1 MSTTSAKNSN
11 KNNKRRFSDEQIQSL
26 ETTFGTESR
35 PELRLKHHLADK
47 LGLQPRQIAIWFQ
60 NKRARSKSKMIEQEY
75 SELKSSYDNL
85 ALQFEALRKEN
96 QTLLIQEFGI
106 FDLISTPNLWKNEL
120 LYCGLQRIVH
130 WITPLIQL
138 HNRANL
144 YIRQVQRLRKMTEK
158 SDGEEN
164 DHENQ
169 ITPPKTSENPTF
181 LLDMNNHDMC
191 VTSCSDL
198 NRKIDYL
205 EEDAADILNMA
216 EIAED
221 SLLASPENG
230 CSFDSCAF
238 LDNTAAGGTTSQ
250 WWDF

>member
-96 QTLLIQEFGI
+96 QTLLIQ
-106 FDLISTPNLWKNEL
+106 
-120 LYCGLQRIVH
+120 
-130 WITPLIQL
+130 
-138 HNRANL
+138 
-144 YIRQVQRLRKMTEK
+144 VQRLRKMTEK

-164 DHENQ
+164 DNENQ
-169 ITPPKTSENPTF
+169 ITPKASENPTF
-181 LLDMNNHDMC
+181 LLDINSHDMC
-191 VTSCSDL
+191 MTSCSDL

-216 EIAED
+216 EFAED

-238 LDNTAAGGTTSQ
+238 LDNTAGSTSQ

>member
-1 MSTTSAKNSN
+1 MHQYKHVSIFFIQYLKSSCTHKCAFTPSQTNPKEIGNKLVEEKPGEFMSTTSAKNSN

-26 ETTFGTESR
+26 ETTFGRESR

-60 NKRARSKSKMIEQEY
+60 NKRARSKSKLIEQEY
-75 SELKSSYDNL
+75 SELKSNYDNL

-96 QTLLIQEFGI
+96 QTLLIQ
-106 FDLISTPNLWKNEL
+106 
-120 LYCGLQRIVH
+120 
-130 WITPLIQL
+130 
-138 HNRANL
+138 
-144 YIRQVQRLRKMTEK
+144 VQRLRKMTEK

-164 DHENQ
+164 DNENQ

-221 SLLASPENG
+221 SLASPENG

-238 LDNTAAGGTTSQ
+238 LDNTAAGTTSQ

>member
-26 ETTFGTESR
+26 ETTFGRESR

-60 NKRARSKSKMIEQEY
+60 NKRARSKSKLIEQEY
-75 SELKSSYDNL
+75 SELKSNYDNL

-96 QTLLIQEFGI
+96 QTLLIQ
-106 FDLISTPNLWKNEL
+106 
-120 LYCGLQRIVH
+120 
-130 WITPLIQL
+130 
-138 HNRANL
+138 
-144 YIRQVQRLRKMTEK
+144 RLRKMTEK

-164 DHENQ
+164 DNENQ

-221 SLLASPENG
+221 SLASPENG

-238 LDNTAAGGTTSQ
+238 LDNTAAGTTSQ